1 MRGPEVAAAMLALQ
15 TSQKL
20 LELFYFD
27 INVFTSILKIFEQFG
42 FRKDCYKLSDK
53 IVKSDEQ
60 AEGTSWHL
68 LKILYNNHVHQY
80 KN

>member
-1 MRGPEVAAAMLALQ
+1 MLALQ

-27 INVFTSILKIFEQFG
+27 INVFTLILKIFGQFG
-42 FRKDCYKLSDK
+42 FRKDSYKLPDK
-53 IVKSDEQ
+53 IVLKSDEQ

-68 LKILYNNHVHQY
+68 LKILYR
-80 KN
+80 

>member
-1 MRGPEVAAAMLALQ
+1 MLALQ

>member
-1 MRGPEVAAAMLALQ
+1 MLALQ

-27 INVFTSILKIFEQFG
+27 INVFTLILKIFEQFG

-68 LKILYNNHVHQY
+68 LKILYKTMY
-80 KN
+80 IRIKIE

>member
-1 MRGPEVAAAMLALQ
+1 MLALQ

-27 INVFTSILKIFEQFG
+27 INVFTLILKIFEQFG

-60 AEGTSWHL
+60 ADLLLQKALVGIFSKYCIKPCTS
-68 LKILYNNHVHQY
+68 V
-80 KN
+80 